1 MINKVSKC
9 HMCSRFFDS
18 KKKLKDHI
26 DKSHRITNFI
36 TVTNTEAEK
45 ISDYI
50 LSSSA
55 DILSV
60 AVIERCGNI
69 ISAKVK
75 ESFKERFRVDNLDR
89 AKYNGSLAVATLS
102 VISEVKDVFEEPE
115 AVITIHRDCKLMLMP
130 MLSYDI
136 LIGLILE
143 RSADADDGTIAKKI
157 TRALEY
163 TLKPQL

>member
-26 DKSHRITNFI
+26 DKSHRITNFV
-36 TVTNTEAEK
+36 TVTNCEAKK

-50 LSSSA
+50 LSSSEG
-55 DILSV
+55 ILSV

-69 ISAKVK
+69 IAAKVK
-75 ESFKERFRVDNLDR
+75 ESFKKRFKVDNLDR

-102 VISEVKDVFEEPE
+102 VINEVKDLFEEPE
-115 AVITIHRDCKLMLMP
+115 AVITIHKDCKLMLLP

-157 TRALEY
+157 ASGLEY

>member
-1 MINKVSKC
+1 
-9 HMCSRFFDS
+9 MCSRFFDS

-26 DKSHRITNFI
+26 DKSHRITNFV
-36 TVTNTEAEK
+36 TVTNREAEK

-50 LSSSA
+50 LSSSEG
-55 DILSV
+55 ILSV

-69 ISAKVK
+69 IAAKVK
-75 ESFKERFRVDNLDR
+75 ESFKKRFKVDNLDR

-102 VISEVKDVFEEPE
+102 VINEVKDLFEEPE
-115 AVITIHRDCKLMLMP
+115 AVITIHKDCKLMLLP

-136 LIGLILE
+136 LIGLVLE

-157 TRALEY
+157 ASGLEY